1 MQARPH
7 RIAIYD
13 MDKTIT
19 RAPTWTPFLVHAARE
34 RAPWRLALMPIA
46 GLYGLGYA
54 TNLIDRARLK
64 QLTQQLMV
72 GRFTSRA
79 DMRALADSFAE
90 RTCAT
95 GLFEDARARIAQDH
109 AQGFRL
115 VLATASFGYYVE
127 SIAEQLGFDGV
138 IATRSRFHD
147 DDRIT
152 ALIDGENCYG
162 PGKLRMVE
170 AWFADQGIDR
180 ADAQVRFY
188 SDHVSDAPAMEWAD
202 EAFAANPHPPLR
214 RLAMAKGW
222 TVLDWGR

>member
-19 RAPTWTPFLVHAARE
+19 RAPTWTPFLVHAARN

-54 TNLIDRARLK
+54 TKLIDRARLK

-138 IATRSRFHD
+138 IATRSRFHH

-180 ADAQVRFY
+180 DDAQVRFY
-188 SDHVSDAPAMEWAD
+188 SDHVSDAPAMAWAD

-214 RLAMAKGW
+214 KLAKAKGW
-222 TVLDWGR
+222 TVLDWGK